1 MTELF
6 RGAIHIRKD
15 GDWYIPERFTGKQ
28 LESYAVAEGLRIRSV
43 APAGCSLSFYSEA
56 TKLELSYKI
65 GGRARSWAAFDLVE
79 DGMLKD
85 TVEVSEEEGKVSFA
99 LSGNKD
105 VRTEIYL
112 PHLVELAI
120 KDIEADDVLISAEA
134 YEEMAGEFAKKKLW
148 LCLGDSITQGMDAV
162 SPSLTYPVIS
172 AAMLG
177 YDVINQGVGGAMFRS
192 EHLDYIGRE
201 PDMITVAFGC
211 NDWGGV
217 RDADELR
224 QNIRAYLEKLLS
236 LYSCRNIYG
245 IVPIW
250 RRDADDRIRSNMTFK
265 ELREFITEEY
275 AKYPFIQMI
284 DGYKLMPA
292 IKRLYGDAGEL
303 KAHPSE
309 TGFMYMSIKLSE
321 YLK

>member
-120 KDIEADDVLISAEA
+120 KDIKADDVLIPAEA
-134 YEEMAGEFAKKKLW
+134 YEELAGNAAKKKLW

-162 SPSLTYPVIS
+162 SPSLTYPMIS

-177 YDVINQGVGGAMFRS
+177 YEVINQGVGGAMFRA
-192 EHLDYIGRE
+192 ENLDYIGRE

-217 RDADELR
+217 KDGEELR
-224 QNIRAYLEKLLS
+224 QNLRAYLDKLAD
-236 LYSCRNIYG
+236 LYSCRNIFG

-250 RRDADDRIRSNMTFK
+250 RSDAEEKIRSEMTFQK
-265 ELREFITEEY
+265 LREIIAEEY
-275 AKYPFIQMI
+275 AKYPFIKII
-284 DGYKLMPA
+284 DGYELMPRV
-292 IKRLYGDAGEL
+292 KRLYGDAGAL

-309 TGFMYMSIKLSE
+309 TGFLYMSDKLVK